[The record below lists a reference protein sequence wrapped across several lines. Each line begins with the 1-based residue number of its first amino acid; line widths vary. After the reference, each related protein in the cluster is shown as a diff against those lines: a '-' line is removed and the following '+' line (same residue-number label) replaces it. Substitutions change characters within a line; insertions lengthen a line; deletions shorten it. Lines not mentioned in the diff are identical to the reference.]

1 MKVFLN
7 KQSYD
12 IAENV
17 SLQQF
22 IDTLG
27 IDTRNTAVAINNRL
41 IVRNLWDTTKLHDE
55 DNITIIVAAYGG

>member
-41 IVRNLWDTTKLHDE
+41 IVRNLWGTTILHDE